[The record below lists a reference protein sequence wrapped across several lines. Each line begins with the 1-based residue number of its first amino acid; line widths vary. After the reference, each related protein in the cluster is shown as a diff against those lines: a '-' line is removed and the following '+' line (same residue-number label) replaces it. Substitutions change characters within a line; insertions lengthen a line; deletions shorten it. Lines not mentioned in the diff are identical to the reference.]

1 MEEKQDEEEERKPQR
16 KADSCQRLKTL
27 TGEISSSTQLRFL
40 EVERNL
46 ANVCLL

>member
-1 MEEKQDEEEERKPQR
+1 MEEKQDEEEDR

-27 TGEISSSTQLRFL
+27 TGEISSSTQLSYL

-46 ANVCLL
+46 ANVYLL